1 VRINKVS
8 IFIVI
13 ASIVFIIDIFFSLT
27 SGPRLR
33 ITILE
38 DDPMSLS
45 GGLRFEIENI
55 GDELTELHPLVRST
69 FLTAE
74 GRRYDMIFDIHG
86 ADLSLSPYI
95 KKRFEASARQLQP
108 ERIHGQDKHYCF
120 DHGNGAAIEITV
132 D

>member
-1 VRINKVS
+1 VGINTVS
-8 IFIVI
+8 IFII
-13 ASIVFIIDIFFSLT
+13 IPLAYFIIDFFFCLI

-69 FLTAE
+69 FLTAGGE
-74 GRRYDMIFDIHG
+74 RYDMIFDVHG
-86 ADLSLSPYI
+86 TDLFLPPYI
-95 KKRFEASARQLQP
+95 KKCFEASARQLQL
-108 ERIHGQDKHYCF
+108 ERIHGQNKHYCF
-120 DHGNGAAIEITV
+120 DHGDGAAIEIMA